1 MAWVGSHA
9 ERSGGV
15 VTRAELEAFMYEGE
29 QIKLIDQ
36 SRGIR
41 NPRQLLAT
49 VSILSSPRGPYDD
62 IETADGLLRY
72 AYRAGD
78 PDGSDNRKLR
88 VALDLGLPLI
98 LLRGIS
104 AGIFVPIFPVY
115 VVADVPAQRCFEI
128 AVDESLRVLSGGRD
142 LDDNQRRYAERLTK
156 LRLHQPV
163 FRARVLRAY
172 DTTCAMCRLKHV
184 GLLDAAHILADS
196 RGGQPVVSNGLSLCR
211 IHHAAYDQNIL
222 GVRPGASLVVEVRRD
237 ILDEV
242 DGPMLRYGLQRMA
255 GVELHVPQQASQRPD
270 REAIAQ
276 RYEDFRAAG

>member
-1 MAWVGSHA
+1 M
-9 ERSGGV
+9 
-15 VTRAELEAFMYEGE
+15 
-29 QIKLIDQ
+29 
-36 SRGIR
+36 
-41 NPRQLLAT
+41 
-49 VSILSSPRGPYDD
+49 LSD
-62 IETADGLLRY
+62 
-72 AYRAGD
+72 
-78 PDGSDNRKLR
+78 
-88 VALDLGLPLI
+88 
-98 LLRGIS
+98 
-104 AGIFVPIFPVY
+104 
-115 VVADVPAQRCFEI
+115 
-128 AVDESLRVLSGGRD
+128 GRD

-172 DTTCAMCRLKHV
+172 DTTCAICRLKHV

-255 GVELHVPQQASQRPD
+255 GVELHVPRQASHQPD
-270 REAIAQ
+270 RAAIAQ

>member
-1 MAWVGSHA
+1 MAWVGGHA

-15 VTRAELEAFMYEGE
+15 VTRAQLEAFTYDGE

-49 VSILSSPRGPYDD
+49 VSILISPPGPYDD

-72 AYRAGD
+72 AYRTGD

-104 AGIFVPIFPVY
+104 PGVFVPIFPVY

-128 AVDESLRVLSGGRD
+128 AVDESLRLLSGGRD

-222 GVRPGASLVVEVRRD
+222 GVRPGAALVVEVRRD

-255 GVELHVPQQASQRPD
+255 RVELHVPRLASQQPD
-270 REAIAQ
+270 RAAIAL
-276 RYEDFRAAG
+276 RYEDFRAAS